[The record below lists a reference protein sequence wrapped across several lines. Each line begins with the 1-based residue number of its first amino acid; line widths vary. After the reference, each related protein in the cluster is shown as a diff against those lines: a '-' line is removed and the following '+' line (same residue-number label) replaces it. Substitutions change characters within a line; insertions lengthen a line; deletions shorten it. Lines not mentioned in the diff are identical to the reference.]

1 MLARFTRGE
10 RWVHWSLAVL
20 MTVLLVT
27 AAVLYL
33 APLEQLIGRRRLVAQ
48 IHVYTGYLLPVPV
61 LAGWARSAAL
71 RLDIRRLNRFTLLDW
86 AWLRS
91 RQRRSGAIAVGKF
104 NAGQKL
110 NAAFTLGAI
119 AVMLGTGLIMHFTR
133 LWPLAWRTGATFV
146 HDWLA
151 MAILVV
157 VIGHLWFAAK
167 DPQARAGMRTGQ
179 VPLGWARREHR
190 LWAIEEEARTPAATG
205 AARPPD
211 RDSDAAEPADGP
223 APGPSTAADGSPLR
237 RPGWR
242 R

>member
-1 MLARFTRGE
+1 MLHRFTRGE

-20 MTVLLVT
+20 LGVLLLT
-27 AAVLYL
+27 AAILYL

-48 IHVYTGYLLPVPV
+48 IHVYTGYLLPLPV
-61 LAGWARSAAL
+61 LLGWARSAAL
-71 RLDIRRLNRFTLLDW
+71 RLDIRRLNRFTALDW

-91 RQRRSGAIAVGKF
+91 RQRRSGAIIVGKF

-157 VIGHLWFAAK
+157 VVGHLWFAAK
-167 DPQARAGMRTGQ
+167 DPHARLGMRTGQ
-179 VPLGWARREHR
+179 VPVGWARREHPA
-190 LWAIEEEARTPAATG
+190 WAAEEEAAGHNATADG
-205 AARPPD
+205 
-211 RDSDAAEPADGP
+211 PADGP
-223 APGPSTAADGSPLR
+223 AATPATAPGDTTPLR

>member
-1 MLARFTRGE
+1 
-10 RWVHWSLAVL
+10 
-20 MTVLLVT
+20 MTVLLLT
-27 AAVLYL
+27 AAILYI
-33 APLEQLIGRRRLVAQ
+33 APLEQLVGRRRLVAQ
-48 IHVYTGYLLPVPV
+48 VHVYTGYLLPLPV
-61 LAGWARSAAL
+61 LLGWARSAAL
-71 RLDIRRLNRFTLLDW
+71 RLDIRRLNRFTSLDW

-151 MAILVV
+151 MAILVTV
-157 VIGHLWFAAK
+157 TGHLWFAAK
-167 DPQARAGMRTGQ
+167 DPHARAGMRSGQ
-179 VPLGWARREHR
+179 VPVGWARREHR
-190 LWAIEEEARTPAATG
+190 LWALEEEARDGDTTTVE
-205 AARPPD
+205 PP
-211 RDSDAAEPADGP
+211 DGP
-223 APGPSTAADGSPLR
+223 APGPETAAGGSPLR